1 LLTKQSEMTS
11 ASARAVRRI
20 CELDGLRCFLSWWV
34 VLDHILLSSGFRYET
49 LPPLVRIL
57 TRGDYAVDVFIIL
70 SGFVITMLLAEKR
83 EGYVVFVVR
92 RFFRLFP
99 VFAVTLLIGILLRP
113 VLGWILAVGWPAD
126 PVTLRISWVNWE
138 SESQHFWMHLL
149 AHLPMLHGVVPNNI
163 LPSSALAFVGSAWST
178 SLEWQYYLVAPL
190 LVLICKRFGP
200 IGWFALGSIS
210 ILVLL
215 RCGTIMDSLFPMQ
228 SFLLQ
233 KLLLFLVGGSCY
245 CIFTEVRGK
254 HEDLPWLLFFF
265 VAPAVLWFTLSVP
278 LAIWTAAF
286 ALTLGAN
293 ETRGLSKFRAL
304 LNLPW
309 VQRLGEI
316 SFSTY
321 LGHVSCIGFVQW
333 CILILIPQ
341 VDQQRMFLGL
351 LIGATP
357 LTIVVSELLF
367 RYVEK
372 PGIRLGRRLTRAEP
386 ERKEARAISME
397 GQIAS

>member
-1 LLTKQSEMTS
+1 LLTKQPEIANALAQPVT
-11 ASARAVRRI
+11 RI
-20 CELDGLRCFLSWWV
+20 PELDGLRCFLSWWV
-34 VLDHILLSSGFRYET
+34 VLDHILLASGFRYET

-57 TRGDYAVDVFIIL
+57 ARGEYAVDVFIIL

-83 EGYVVFVVR
+83 EGYVVFIVR

-99 VFAVTLLIGILLRP
+99 VFAVTMLIGILLRP
-113 VLGWILAVGWPAD
+113 MLGWIFAAGWPAD
-126 PVTLRISWVNWE
+126 PITLRNSWANWE
-138 SESQHFWMHLL
+138 SERQHFWTHLL
-149 AHLPMLHGVVPNNI
+149 AHLPMLHGAVPNNI
-163 LPSSALAFVGSAWST
+163 LPNSAAAFVTPAWSI

-190 LVLICKRFGP
+190 LAVICKKFGP
-200 IGWFALGSIS
+200 IGWFAVGSIS
-210 ILVLL
+210 ILALL
-215 RCGTIMDSLFPMQ
+215 RCGTVMDSLFPMQ

-233 KLLLFLVGGSCY
+233 KLLLFLVGASCY
-245 CIFTEVRGK
+245 WIFTEVRGK
-254 HEDLPWLLFFF
+254 HRDLPWLLFFF

-278 LAIWTAAF
+278 LAIWAAAF
-286 ALTLGAN
+286 AFTLGVK
-293 ETRGLSKFRAL
+293 ETRGLSIVRAL

-321 LGHVSCIGFVQW
+321 LGHVCCISFVQW

-341 VDQQRMFLGL
+341 VNRHGMFLGL

-372 PGIRLGRRLTRAEP
+372 PGIRLGKRLTQMELV
-386 ERKEARAISME
+386 RKGAGVIRMD
-397 GQIAS
+397 GQIAG